1 VAFLGSGANIRGA
14 FLVFFDTP
22 ANPLGLVDRVPN
34 RRGAI
39 LIFSI
44 NDTKFNTS
52 DLKKFQ
58 TGDPTL
64 PVIYLDEASSRV
76 FIHNRNGWKIDT
88 DEVDAA
94 GIEKL
99 AARFNLPGL
108 VRK

>member
-1 VAFLGSGANIRGA
+1 M
-14 FLVFFDTP
+14 FFQTP
-22 ANPLGLVDRVPN
+22 ASRYDGLTRLPN
-34 RRGAI
+34 DRGAI

-44 NDTKFNTS
+44 NETKFNTS

-94 GIEKL
+94 GIKKL
-99 AARFNLPGL
+99 AERFNLPGL
-108 VRK
+108 VRKSG

>member
-1 VAFLGSGANIRGA
+1 MTRL
-14 FLVFFDTP
+14 
-22 ANPLGLVDRVPN
+22 PN
-34 RRGAI
+34 GRGAI

-64 PVIYLDEASSRV
+64 PVIYLDEDSSRV

-94 GIEKL
+94 GIKKL

-108 VRK
+108 VRKPR